1 MLTIK
6 ENLLETLKK
15 DGHPDRFVKGFEFLN
30 VMPETAYFMG
40 DYPVAPADHDQS
52 GYDHYG
58 VFWSLPVGQMGSYPV
73 HDDEHTLVKDI
84 LEWRDV
90 VKRPMAPPVDGYW
103 QMLKGKAAAVD
114 RTQQFVCALHP
125 QGIFERLHALMGMED
140 CFINFYEEPEEMEE
154 LINFIVEVELDFAKN
169 MVERVGIDAI
179 LHHDDWG
186 TTNNSFLSPDMFEEF
201 ILPAYKKIYGY
212 YKENN
217 VLIVH
222 HNDGYGAN
230 LVDYMIEMGI
240 DIWQGVIPDNDIPAL
255 LEKTDGK
262 LTFMG
267 EIESRVIDIKDVTP
281 EQIQAEVTRACR
293 KIGPHRNFIP
303 CLTTGMPFSHIPHVA
318 GAVAEAIDKM
328 SAELF

>member
-6 ENLLETLKK
+6 ENLLETMKK
-15 DGHPDRFVKGFEFLN
+15 DGHPDRFVKGFEFVNL
-30 VMPETAYFMG
+30 MPETAYFMG
-40 DYPVAPADHDQS
+40 DYPTMPTDKDQL
-52 GYDHYG
+52 GYDAYG
-58 VFWSLPVGQMGSYPV
+58 VLWSLPVGQMGSYPL

-90 VKRPMAPPVDGYW
+90 IKRPMAPPVDGYW
-103 QMLKGKAAAVD
+103 QMLKGKAAATD

-125 QGIFERLHALMGMED
+125 QGVFERLHALMGMED
-140 CFINFYEEPEEMEE
+140 CFINFFEEPEEMQE
-154 LINFIVEVELDFAKN
+154 LIDFIVDVELEFAKN
-169 MVERVGIDAI
+169 MVERVGIDAV

-186 TTNNSFLSPDMFEEF
+186 TTSNSFLSPDMFEEF

-212 YKENN
+212 YKENG

-267 EIESRVIDIKDVTP
+267 EIESRVIDTPNWTP
-281 EQIQAEVTRACR
+281 EAVEAEVERACR

-303 CLTTGMPFSHIPHVA
+303 CLTAGMPFSHMPGVA
-318 GAVAEAIDKM
+318 DAVSRAIDRM

>member
-1 MLTIK
+1 MLSIK

-40 DYPVAPADHDQS
+40 DYPVAPSDHDQA

-58 VFWSLPVGQMGSYPV
+58 VYWSLPVGQMGSYPV

-90 VKRPMAPPVDGYW
+90 VKKPMAPPVDGYW

-140 CFINFYEEPEEMEE
+140 CFINFYEEPEEMQE
-154 LINFIVEVELDFAKN
+154 LIDFIVDVELDFAKN

-212 YKENN
+212 YKENG

-230 LVDYMIEMGI
+230 LVDFMIDMGI

-281 EQIQAEVTRACR
+281 EQIRAEVARACR

-303 CLTTGMPFSHIPHVA
+303 CLTAGMPFTHIPYVA
-318 GAVAEAIDKM
+318 GAVAEAIDQM

>member
-1 MLTIK
+1 MLSIK
-6 ENLLETLKK
+6 ENLMETMKK
-15 DGHPDRFVKGFEFLN
+15 DGHPDRFVKGFEFVNLI
-30 VMPETAYFMG
+30 PETSYYMG
-40 DYPVAPADHDQS
+40 DYPIMPMDHDQF

-58 VFWSLPVGQMGSYPV
+58 VLWSLPVGQMGSYPL
-73 HDDEHTLVKDI
+73 HDEEHTLVKDI
-84 LEWRDV
+84 TEWREV
-90 VKRPMAPPVDGYW
+90 VKRPMLPPVDGYW
-103 QMLKGKAAAVD
+103 QMLKGKAAATD
-114 RTQQFVCALHP
+114 RNEQFVCSLHP
-125 QGIFERLHALMGMED
+125 QGVFERLHSLMGMED
-140 CFINFYEEPEEMEE
+140 CFINFYEEPEEMQA
-154 LINFIVEVELDFAKN
+154 LIEFITEVELDYAKA
-169 MVERVGIDAI
+169 MVERVGIDAV

-186 TTNNSFLSPDMFEEF
+186 TTNNSFLAPDMFEEF

-217 VLIVH
+217 VLIIH

-267 EIESRVIDIKDVTP
+267 EIESRRIDIPSWSP
-281 EQIQAEVTRACR
+281 EEVADEVARACR

-303 CLTTGMPFSHIPHVA
+303 CLTAGMPFSHIPPVV
-318 GAVAEAIDKM
+318 GEVYKNIDRM